1 MENLQRTITTRPDDP
16 SLRVQ
21 LGKTL
26 LRQGKTDEAIEAF
39 RTVHKLTSNPDLLA
53 TCGKALVDFEQ
64 YAPAREFLEPAV
76 AANPSAADLRLDL
89 AIAVFHSASAGDAL
103 KVLDET
109 PPQQRQGDYFL
120 LRAQILDAM
129 QKPEEAAEAL
139 NRGFDAAPTR
149 ADLYFEAALFLF
161 KHQQYQRAIRLLEQ
175 ANKGVPDSPELQ
187 LIQAM
192 AYEIVRQHDDC
203 LRVLE
208 QIESRWPEWAPPYM
222 VHGITLAIRLRS
234 EEAKPVLENA
244 IALGANNGVTNYY
257 LALVI
262 VNSSPEKVEEAQS
275 AISKALQ
282 MSPDDFYVQSLAGK
296 IDYLRKEYPAAL
308 EHLNAALRL
317 WPDMVEAHQNLGGG
331 LSGTWVRRKNPSRNL
346 RRSCAS
352 SRKIPRPTRRLPF
365 PAGDLLFSVRPPTR
379 PSS

>member
-1 MENLQRTITTRPDDP
+1 
-16 SLRVQ
+16 
-21 LGKTL
+21 
-26 LRQGKTDEAIEAF
+26 
-39 RTVHKLTSNPDLLA
+39 
-53 TCGKALVDFEQ
+53 
-64 YAPAREFLEPAV
+64 
-76 AANPSAADLRLDL
+76 
-89 AIAVFHSASAGDAL
+89 
-103 KVLDET
+103 
-109 PPQQRQGDYFL
+109 
-120 LRAQILDAM
+120 
-129 QKPEEAAEAL
+129 
-139 NRGFDAAPTR
+139 
-149 ADLYFEAALFLF
+149 
-161 KHQQYQRAIRLLEQ
+161 
-175 ANKGVPDSPELQ
+175 
-187 LIQAM
+187 M
-192 AYEIVRQHDDC
+192 AYEMVRQHDDC

-262 VNSSPEKVEEAQS
+262 VNSTPEKVEEAQS

-317 WPDMVEAHQNLGGG
+317 WPDMVEAHQTLAGVYKALGEKEKSIAE
-331 LSGTWVRRKNPSRNL
+331 LKEIVRIKQ
-346 RRSCAS
+346 AD
-352 SRKIPRPTRRLPF
+352 PTADQMPPF
-365 PAGDLLFSVRPPTR
+365 PAGDLIFSVRPPAR